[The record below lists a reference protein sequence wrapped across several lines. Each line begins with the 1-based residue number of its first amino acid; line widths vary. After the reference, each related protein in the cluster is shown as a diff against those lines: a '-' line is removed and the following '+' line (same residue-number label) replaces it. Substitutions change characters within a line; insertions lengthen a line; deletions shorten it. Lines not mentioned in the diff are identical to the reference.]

1 MGNEYNAVKIMKMF
15 TSCSN
20 LDYIAKK
27 RRNMF
32 QLRVRKEIEQFKI
45 IELIESIASNKD
57 HALSINIL
65 ENIMWKLEQ
74 TISGLKSKAENE
86 KEWSQNR

>member
-1 MGNEYNAVKIMKMF
+1 MF
-15 TSCSN
+15 
-20 LDYIAKK
+20 
-27 RRNMF
+27 R
-32 QLRVRKEIEQFKI
+32 LRVREEIEQKLKI
-45 IELIESIASNKD
+45 IELIGYIASNKD
-57 HALSINIL
+57 CALSINIL